1 MFYLFPAFFGTA
13 FPKKGSRVNIKC
25 FLPFKGDYTIETIF
39 EGENKGSN
47 VTKICPGGNETHHY
61 NLYCDSDHNTGCNPS
76 KCSVECNKFRI
87 SLSKMHMVLIDLDDS
102 CLSLNGRFAI
112 WNSTMINSQET
123 SAHT

>member
-1 MFYLFPAFFGTA
+1 MY
-13 FPKKGSRVNIKC
+13 IKY

-47 VTKICPGGNETHHY
+47 VTKICPGGKKTHHY
-61 NLYCDSDHNTGCNPS
+61 KLYCNSDHKTGCYTS

-87 SLSKMHMVLIDLDDS
+87 SLSKMHMVLIDLDAS
-102 CLSLNGRFAI
+102 CLSLNGRIEI

-123 SAHT
+123 SDHT